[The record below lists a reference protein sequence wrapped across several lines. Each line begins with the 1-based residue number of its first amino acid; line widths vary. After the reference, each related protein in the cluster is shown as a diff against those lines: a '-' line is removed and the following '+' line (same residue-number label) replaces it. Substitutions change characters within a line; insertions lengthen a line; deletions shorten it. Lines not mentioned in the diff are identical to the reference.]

1 MHEPDSDDHPYFV
14 KFSNNYVNHPTGY
27 TMWNGWGSIA
37 HHSGPMFRYILE
49 KTASMPEKTVVLSS
63 CSDDIF
69 AIPEIVFEQAEKD
82 NAVVIAPILCS
93 FGPHIRK
100 EYMYIPA
107 DDQFFVQSLYDI
119 FAPYR
124 IPWDQKI
131 DSAVWRGG
139 LSGEMLRIDAVKAC
153 LTIPNTDVK
162 LVDNWPR
169 PEYNPKDTPELFA
182 DKIEAYDQCKYKAV
196 FWIDGNCIS
205 SNVLWVFATGSVPI
219 LINETCFWFKN
230 MIKPWV
236 HYVPVSA
243 DFSDL
248 EKNIKWIFENDEEAR
263 KIADNA
269 LEFCRTQLSPEGQRA
284 YIDRSIEEHIR
295 NKDVPDPI
303 YPEPIQAL
311 FQLTS
316 FGNMGKKYRM
326 LRRRVDLLIDYL
338 LKYYA
343 EETKNKAILDKFFSI
358 SSEIADLKIPYVD
371 KTMKHVIELLVME
384 FPDILSEDSKNQ

>member
-1 MHEPDSDDHPYFV
+1 
-14 KFSNNYVNHPTGY
+14 
-27 TMWNGWGSIA
+27 
-37 HHSGPMFRYILE
+37 
-49 KTASMPEKTVVLSS
+49 
-63 CSDDIF
+63 
-69 AIPEIVFEQAEKD
+69 
-82 NAVVIAPILCS
+82 
-93 FGPHIRK
+93 
-100 EYMYIPA
+100 MYIPA

-182 DKIEAYDQCKYKAV
+182 EKIEAYDQCKYKAV

-219 LINETCFWFKN
+219 LMNETCFWFKN

-236 HYVPVSA
+236 HYVPVRP

-384 FPDILSEDSKNQ
+384 FPDILSEDIKNQ

>member
-1 MHEPDSDDHPYFV
+1 
-14 KFSNNYVNHPTGY
+14 
-27 TMWNGWGSIA
+27 
-37 HHSGPMFRYILE
+37 
-49 KTASMPEKTVVLSS
+49 
-63 CSDDIF
+63 
-69 AIPEIVFEQAEKD
+69 
-82 NAVVIAPILCS
+82 
-93 FGPHIRK
+93 
-100 EYMYIPA
+100 
-107 DDQFFVQSLYDI
+107 
-119 FAPYR
+119 
-124 IPWDQKI
+124 
-131 DSAVWRGG
+131 
-139 LSGEMLRIDAVKAC
+139 
-153 LTIPNTDVK
+153 
-162 LVDNWPR
+162 
-169 PEYNPKDTPELFA
+169 
-182 DKIEAYDQCKYKAV
+182 
-196 FWIDGNCIS
+196 
-205 SNVLWVFATGSVPI
+205 
-219 LINETCFWFKN
+219 

-384 FPDILSEDSKNQ
+384 FPDILSEDIKNQ